1 MNNQMQVFTNT
12 EFGSLSI
19 AEINGKPYFPATE
32 CATILG
38 YAKPHNAIERHCH
51 DSLKRGVIDSL
62 GREQQKLYI
71 PEGDLYR
78 LIVRSKLPAA
88 ERFEKWVFEEVLP
101 SIRKHGIYA
110 TEDVL
115 RMALDDPTFVI
126 GILSEI
132 KQEREA
138 HALTAH
144 RLEEK
149 TLQLDESKEW
159 FTVKRVAFINHR
171 PWQSFDWRRLK
182 NTSAYLGYP
191 VQKVFDA
198 NYGEVNAYHIDVW
211 KQEYAGMKFAGKEGD
226 S

>member
-1 MNNQMQVFTNT
+1 MNNQTQVFTSS

-19 AEINGKPYFPATE
+19 TEINGKPYFPATQ
-32 CATILG
+32 CAEILG
-38 YAKPHNAIERHCH
+38 YSNPRKAIIDHCKGVTKC
-51 DSLKRGVIDSL
+51 DSLSMGGS
-62 GREQQKLYI
+62 QATNYI

-78 LIVRSKLPAA
+78 LIVRSKMPAA
-88 ERFEKWVFEEVLP
+88 ERFEKWVFDEVLP
-101 SIRKHGIYA
+101 SVRKHGIYA
-110 TEDVL
+110 TEDVV

-138 HALTAH
+138 HALTAQ

-149 TLQLDESKEW
+149 TLQLDESTQW
-159 FTVKRVAFINHR
+159 FTVKRIAFINHR

-211 KQEYAGMKFAGKEGD
+211 KHEYAGMRFAGKEVGA
-226 S
+226 